1 MWASGDNYEEY
12 HEQFPDAEEFQTYP
26 GKYWGSV
33 VPISALQASWG
44 NKVSLPQIVREC
56 NLLENGEE
64 VEIDNNLVTVT
75 YSNSM
80 IYPNSYRLLAQW
92 GKEECGKAVPA
103 FADKCD
109 SLVFVAIDNAHAN
122 YGKFYNTYAY
132 IKHNGVNYITPVT
145 NNMTMKEFLQILNG

>member
-12 HEQFPDAEEFQTYP
+12 QEQFPDAEEFQTYP

-80 IYPNSYRLLAQW
+80 NYPNSYRLLAQW
-92 GKEECGKAVPA
+92 GKEECAKVVPA
-103 FADKCD
+103 FAGKCH
-109 SLVFVAIDNAHAN
+109 SLVFVAIDNADAN
-122 YGKFYNTYAY
+122 HGNFYNTYAY
-132 IKHNGVNYITPVT
+132 ITNNNVSYILPVT
-145 NNMTMKEFLQILNG
+145 NNVTMKEFLEILNG